1 MEKGQLFQW
10 SWNYKGNSLNKK
22 DNVAVVQSP
31 VYLFCPT
38 ALDHTPSQLLDK
50 SNHMLNQANQIF
62 YQTIYGSKYF
72 MGQTRYSSKSWAF
85 NSRFSFKVRQHGQQ
99 KVYLQ
104 HKVCWVLQ
112 EKSRSSFIFTTLI
125 VHTTT
130 SKTSTKYQFLCFSKS
145 SPPYSTLTC
154 LQNHP
159 YNDPN
164 HPPTNTPFFLSQK
177 FCISWLLRTTSST
190 IFTKNIFPTLVI

>member
-31 VYLFCPT
+31 VDLFCPT
-38 ALDHTPSQLLDK
+38 ALDHTPSQLLNK

-85 NSRFSFKVRQHGQQ
+85 NSRFSFKVRKHGQQ
-99 KVYLQ
+99 KVYLH

-130 SKTSTKYQFLCFSKS
+130 SKISTKYPFLCFSKF
-145 SPPYSTLTC
+145 SPPYSTLTY
-154 LQNHP
+154 LQNHL
-159 YNDPN
+159 YN
-164 HPPTNTPFFLSQK
+164 PPLTLPSSTSQQ
-177 FCISWLLRTTSST
+177 FCTSWLLRTTSST
-190 IFTKNIFPTLVI
+190 IFTNNIFPTLVI